1 MPAGNLIDRPFGIEN
16 RRPKLLSNR
25 VPPVKPTMTGRR
37 NSSLIQVASFD
48 AKDGSENQT
57 PYR

>member
-1 MPAGNLIDRPFGIEN
+1 MPAGNLIDRPFGTEN

-25 VPPVKPTMTGRR
+25 VPPVKQAMTGRR
-37 NSSLIQVASFD
+37 NSSLIHVASLD

-57 PYR
+57 PSR